1 MTRQVPIYLAGDWVS
16 SSEPLAVVNPY
27 NGETLAT
34 TYQATAQQLDRA
46 VVAAETAFESSRRTP
61 TYDRVNLLRAFAAKL
76 KERRDEVARTIAL
89 EAGKPIRDAEVE
101 ADRGVF
107 TIETAAEEAK
117 RIAGEVIPLDLL
129 ASSRGRFGVVR
140 RFPIGPIAG
149 ISPFNFPLNLALH
162 KLAPALACG
171 NPIVLKPPSKDPL
184 TMLLVAEMLDEVGLP
199 KGMVSV
205 LPMSRSVGDAMV
217 ADDRFKL
224 LSFTGSPDVGWQ
236 MKARAGMKKVVL
248 ELGGNAGVIVDEDA
262 DFEFAAGR
270 IKTGAFAY
278 AGQVC
283 ISVQR
288 VFIHE
293 RVYAKVREMI
303 VAQTESIR
311 TGDPLDRATDLGPM
325 IDDKAAARAQQW
337 IEQAVTEGARVLTGG
352 KAEGRFFQP
361 TVIENARPESFV
373 CSREAFA
380 PLVTLFKVASFGEAI
395 RAVNDSIYGLQAGV
409 FTNSL
414 EKALA
419 AWERIEAGGVI
430 VNDVPTYRIDHM
442 PYGGVKASGLSR
454 EGLRY
459 AIEDMTEPRL
469 MVLNRLESQAIDLA

>member
-1 MTRQVPIYLAGDWVS
+1 MAQRYPIYLAGEWVES
-16 SSEPLAVVNPY
+16 NEPLDVVNPY
-27 NGETLAT
+27 DGKVLGT
-34 TYQATAQQLDRA
+34 TFQASREQLERA
-46 VVAAETAFESSRRTP
+46 IVAAEAAFKTSRRMP
-61 TYDRVNLLRAFAAKL
+61 VFDRVNLLQGLAAKL
-76 KERRDEVARTIAL
+76 KEGRDEVARTISL
-89 EAGKPIRDAEVE
+89 EAGKPIKEAEVE

-107 TIETAAEEAK
+107 TVETAAEEAK
-117 RIAGEVIPLDLL
+117 RIGGEVIPLDLL
-129 ASSRGRFGVVR
+129 PSSKGRFGMVR

-162 KLAPALACG
+162 KLAPALASG
-171 NPIVLKPPSKDPL
+171 NPIVLKPPSRDPL
-184 TMLLVAEMLDEVGLP
+184 TMLLVARMLDEVGVP
-199 KGMVSV
+199 KGLVSV
-205 LPMSRSVGDAMV
+205 LPMSREVGDAMV

-236 MKARAGMKKVVL
+236 MKNRAGMKKIVL

-262 DFEFAAGR
+262 DLEFAAGR
-270 IKTGAFAY
+270 VKFGAFAY

-293 RVYAKVREMI
+293 RVYDKFTRMLVTQSEAIK
-303 VAQTESIR
+303 

-325 IDDKAAARAQQW
+325 IDDRAAARAQSW
-337 IEQAVTEGARVLTGG
+337 VEQAVKEGARVLTGG
-352 KAEGRFFQP
+352 KADGRFFQP
-361 TVIENARPESFV
+361 TVIENAPPQSFV

-380 PLVTLFKVASFGEAI
+380 PLVTIFKVSSFAEAV
-395 RAVNDSIYGLQAGV
+395 RGVNDSVYGLQAGV

-414 EKALA
+414 ERALA
-419 AWERIEAGGVI
+419 AWEHVEAGGVI

-469 MVLNRLESQAIDLA
+469 LVLNRLESQAVTFD